1 MSNQT
6 AFCPLCNSAVEFSS
20 DLLDKIIV
28 CSNCKE
34 EIVFSENDIIDFLE
48 VVRKEEELKREAA
61 RKEEELKREAI
72 RQRKREERAQ
82 TEYCFIILEFSD
94 IGKTLNNL
102 WLNEGWQ
109 VVSQSTVFLSE
120 SSAGFGGLSNGSRT
134 EGIAYTLKREKIV

>member
-1 MSNQT
+1 MSNYT

-34 EIVFSENDIIDFLE
+34 EIVFSENYIIDFLE
-48 VVRKEEELKREAA
+48 VA

-82 TEYCFIILEFSD
+82 TEYCFIILKFND
-94 IGKTLNNL
+94 IDKTLNNL

-120 SSAGFGGLSNGSRT
+120 SSSGFGGLSSGSRT